1 MPRTSPRAVMF
12 HFITNE
18 RKQTACVSPSLTL
31 PLKLWSL
38 FLPKCSVCSSP
49 KNLAWHKRGFVS
61 SNKLFRQKI
70 FLLCSSCRTK
80 CHTGTSMASCQ
91 GNGRPCMQLER
102 TGQRNLF
109 YEHFI
114 FRPFLSPQMLIGLA
128 GYLSGYDGTFLF
140 EKPGDRYEHHSY
152 MGMRGVRLHAL
163 CRLMNPR
170 GHTHSEVLQSEAA
183 SVERGLLWSGER
195 TMIEPTH

>member
-1 MPRTSPRAVMF
+1 MPLSLHSLSHFCPLFLICSSWPLSSRFIVIWSLFEYKASLPGVRMPRTSPRAVVF

-18 RKQTACVSPSLTL
+18 RKQTACVSPSLAL
-31 PLKLWSL
+31 PFKLWSL

-91 GNGRPCMQLER
+91 GKRKAMHAAGENGTE
-102 TGQRNLF
+102 
-109 YEHFI
+109 ES
-114 FRPFLSPQMLIGLA
+114 FL
-128 GYLSGYDGTFLF
+128 
-140 EKPGDRYEHHSY
+140 
-152 MGMRGVRLHAL
+152 
-163 CRLMNPR
+163 
-170 GHTHSEVLQSEAA
+170 
-183 SVERGLLWSGER
+183 
-195 TMIEPTH
+195 